1 MGNNVGAL
9 RIEIVRMSVARMMGR
24 KLCCAKDTFQLVL
37 VVFVVI
43 DEDMSR
49 TYIHSFIVLV
59 LVNKSIESIFIMH
72 PILIHTSPF
81 SHMCWWKDFYW
92 KKNAKIEFSPFV
104 GVGVGFVLAILL
116 WVYGGRKEAQSS
128 VLIVWKLYQTIYKST
143 LFSVSIRTLLM
154 LRLFVLFFVINLTS
168 KFFRPSNGFSI
179 GKRSTSNVHKSL
191 EKPLRRILGSK

>member
-1 MGNNVGAL
+1 MA
-9 RIEIVRMSVARMMGR
+9 VARMMGR

-92 KKNAKIEFSPFV
+92 KKNA
-104 GVGVGFVLAILL
+104 VGVGFVLAILL
-116 WVYGGRKEAQSS
+116 WVYGGRKETQSS

-143 LFSVSIRTLLM
+143 LFSVSIRTLLI

>member
-9 RIEIVRMSVARMMGR
+9 RIEIVSMSVARMMGR

-92 KKNAKIEFSPFV
+92 KKNA
-104 GVGVGFVLAILL
+104 VGVGFVLAILL

-143 LFSVSIRTLLM
+143 LFSVSIRTLLI